1 MTRKRIEQLLAQ
13 HTPRIRSR
21 FRKALQRV
29 KDRWTVAKLESA
41 LEGGPGAPPLSAVLD
56 DVEGAAKLIA
66 AQSEAVTVLVAQ
78 EVATQ
83 LTAKLDTIVSYD
95 GTNERAVQALRANRL
110 RMVQGLTDEARNTI
124 GEALARGTE
133 AGMNPRRQAVMIRDQ
148 LGLGDE
154 QRRWIASYRHRLE
167 TLDRGALGMELRD
180 ARFDDTV
187 DAAIKAK
194 TPLPAAKV
202 DKLVERYAARALR
215 WRSELVA
222 RTETLSAVHT
232 GMTEGYQQSIDAG
245 ILDADRLVCTWHA
258 VGLPRSRHWHASM
271 KGRKQPWGVPFVS
284 GLGNL
289 LKHPGD
295 RNAPVEELAHC
306 ICAMSV
312 RVYPSAEAAAA
323 ALAAA

>member
-21 FRKALQRV
+21 FRKAIQRV
-29 KDRWTVAKLESA
+29 KDRWTVAKLEAA

-66 AQSEAVTVLVAQ
+66 AQSEAVTILVAQ
-78 EVATQ
+78 EVAAQ
-83 LTAKLDTIVSYD
+83 LTEKLDTLISYD

-110 RMVQGLTDEARNTI
+110 RMVQGLTDEARNAI

-180 ARFDDTV
+180 ARFDDTL

-194 TPLPAAKV
+194 TPLDPVKV
-202 DKLVERYAARALR
+202 DKMVERYAARALR

-222 RTETLSAVHT
+222 RTETLRAVH
-232 GMTEGYQQSIDAG
+232 EGSELMYQQAVDDG
-245 ILDADRLVCTWHA
+245 TLDAERLVCTWHA
-258 VGLPRSRHWHASM
+258 GSAPRTRDSHIAMR
-271 KGRKQPWGVPFVS
+271 GQRRPFGVAFVS
-284 GLGNL
+284 GNGYALRY
-289 LKHPGD
+289 PCD
-295 RNAPVEELAHC
+295 PDAPASEVARC
-306 ICAMSV
+306 RCSKST